1 MADSDG
7 GRSRQNKSHSV
18 PQSEPD
24 DPGSQTGPDA
34 AAKVNLRN
42 LAL

>member
-7 GRSRQNKSHSV
+7 GNSRQIKSQSV

-24 DPGSQTGPDA
+24 DPGSQAGPEA
-34 AAKVNLRN
+34 AVEVNLRHP
-42 LAL
+42 AR